1 MNIKIT
7 HQWLSEYLKTPAT
20 PEEIREY
27 LALCGPSVE
36 TVTKAGGDYV
46 YDIEVISNRIDYAS
60 VVGIAREA
68 GAIIPRFGKQ
78 AKFINKPLPGI
89 KSNSSEYQLE
99 IVDKENLCPR
109 KFAVVMEVKVGK
121 SPQYVT
127 ERLENCG
134 IRSLNN
140 LIDVTNYVML
150 ETGHPTHVFDYDRIK
165 TGRIVVRHAKKGEKI
180 VTLDKK
186 EYMLEEKDIVF
197 DDGTGR
203 IIDLPGIMGLDN
215 SVVTTDTKRIVFWIE
230 TNDSKAI
237 RRTSMRLGIR
247 TVAAAINEKYP
258 DPEAARAAFLMGIDM
273 FQKNAEGKIKSPLY
287 DTNPKKEELRTIETD
302 YSIFEKIIGM
312 PVTQDEVN
320 KILTDLGFVV
330 SGESGKLKAKVPS
343 YRAHDINIPEDLVE
357 EVARI
362 FGYHNIDSRLQPM
375 VYVEQPKEM
384 ENLFVFQNK
393 IKLFLKHLGLN
404 EIINYSMVSKAL
416 LEEFGLDPKKHLR
429 LKDSLSTEI
438 EYLRSSI
445 SPSLYKNI
453 KDNTGKKETM
463 RFFELG
469 KVYLKREGDLPSEE
483 YRLGLATNTGYR
495 DLKGIIEALFK
506 ELNIENELDYKI
518 EEKEGVFYT
527 EIDLNDLISNAKP
540 FPTYNPINQ
549 FAVIKLDKT
558 FELSDNVTYKSIRE
572 KAKKS
577 KLYMMTEFVTM
588 YKNKLTLRFYYSSS
602 DRNITEEEA
611 KNELQKV

>member
-36 TVTKAGGDYV
+36 TVTKAGEDYV

-78 AKFINKPLPGI
+78 AKFISKSLPGI
-89 KSNSSEYQLE
+89 KSGSSEYQLE

-109 KFAVVMEVKVGK
+109 KLAVVMEVKVGK

-140 LIDVTNYVML
+140 LIDVTNYIML

-165 TGRIVVRHAKKGEKI
+165 TGRIVVRHAKKGESI

-186 EYMLEEKDIVF
+186 EYKLDEKDIVF

-258 DPEAARAAFLMGIDM
+258 DPEAAYTAFMMGIDM
-273 FQKNAEGKIKSPLY
+273 FQKNAEGKIMSPLY
-287 DTNPKKEELRTIETD
+287 DTNPKKEELKTIETD

-320 KILTDLGFVV
+320 KILTNLGFAV
-330 SGESGKLKAKVPS
+330 SGENGKLIVKVPS
-343 YRAHDINIPEDLVE
+343 YRVHDINIPEDLVE

-384 ENLFVFQNK
+384 ENLFVYQNK

-404 EIINYSMVSKAL
+404 EIINYSMVSKAS

-438 EYLRSSI
+438 EYLRSKI
-445 SPSLYKNI
+445 APSLYKNI

-463 RFFELG
+463 SFFELG
-469 KVYLKREGDLPSEE
+469 KVYLKREGELPSEE
-483 YRLGLATNTGYR
+483 YMLGLATNTGYR
-495 DLKGIIEALFK
+495 DLKGIIEALLK
-506 ELNIENELDYKI
+506 ELNIENELDFKI
-518 EEKEGVFYT
+518 EEKEEIFYA
-527 EIDLNDLISNAKP
+527 EIALNDLISSARP
-540 FPTYNPINQ
+540 FPTYKPINQ

-558 FELSDNVTYKSIRE
+558 FELNDSVTYKSIWE

-577 KLYMMTEFVTM
+577 KLYLMTEFVTV
-588 YKNKLTLRFYYSSS
+588 YKNKLTLRFYYSSN

-611 KNELQKV
+611 KKELEKV